1 LDLSSY
7 AGVVDLAHLK
17 WIVPNKCGYLRCTLI
32 MFIWKEVAT
41 TGSDATLSDLKVSG
55 TTIAGFASATTTY
68 TAELYSWHNYSST
81 NYSGYN

>member
-1 LDLSSY
+1 
-7 AGVVDLAHLK
+7 
-17 WIVPNKCGYLRCTLI
+17 
-32 MFIWKEVAT
+32 MFILKEVAT

-81 NYSGYN
+81 ITAVITDPNATISITQATATWYSDRRSQILR